1 VIAVVGTACRFPGAP
16 DTEAYWDLLIS
27 GRSGLTRLSEED
39 VRAAGTPPEVLA
51 SPGLVPVAGLIAGQD
66 LFDPEPFGLTDAEAA
81 LMDPQQRLFLRAC
94 WEALESAG
102 HGGGR
107 GAGTVGVYAGSAHSA
122 YLTANLTGRWDPAG
136 GGADPV
142 GSLRTAIATHGD
154 YLPLHVAHRLD
165 LTGPAV
171 SIATTCSTSLV
182 AVHTAAQA
190 LLAEECDTALA
201 GGVSLIVPQG
211 RGYLHVPDGIYSADG
226 VVRPY
231 SARGTGIVYSQ
242 GVGAVVLRRLEDALA
257 DGDPV
262 LAVLRGSAVSNDG
275 ADRAGFT
282 APSPR
287 GQARAIAEAQ
297 AVAGVAPREVGYVE
311 GHGTATALGDPV
323 EVAALRTVFGAS
335 ERPWCGLGSVKGN
348 IGHANSAAGVAS
360 LIKTVLALSR
370 GVVPP
375 SLHAEPLNPALGL
388 TGSPFEVVTAARPW
402 SPDAPFAGV
411 SSFGIGGT
419 NCHVVLGPPP
429 APRPGPP
436 DPRPRVLVV
445 SGRGDDAARGA
456 ARALAEHLDGAAP
469 GELADLAHTLDVGR
483 VHQPRR
489 VAVVASPDDPAAAAR
504 ALRAAVPVPVAASAP
519 RVVFAFPGAG
529 SQYSGMGGGL
539 YEREPVFAEAVDECA
554 ALLRPLLG
562 VDVREVVRGSAAEHR
577 VRDAALGLPAL
588 FTVSLAT
595 ARLLGAWGVRP
606 DVVLGHSLG
615 EYTAAVVAGGLEL
628 RDAARLVAV
637 RCTEVS
643 RVAGDGAMLSLD
655 LGEREVLALLAGHPL
670 VDLAVVNGPG
680 ASVVSGPSGAVADLA
695 SAARRAGVR
704 CRELR
709 VDAAL
714 HSRLVDPAVPAV
726 RRAAAGSS
734 GGTPT
739 AAVVSTLTGGHV
751 LAELTTAE
759 HWARQLREPVRFS
772 DALRAAIGDGPS
784 LLVQVG
790 PGAALVS
797 LARSHAL
804 PGLLDSVGTLEH
816 ERRAEEPVTVR
827 EAVARLWARGAD
839 VTLPGEPD
847 GRRRVA
853 APGYA
858 FQERRLWIDPP
869 AEDRPVPVDLL
880 LHRPRW
886 QRVPALPRRVPRG
899 RFALVRVGAD
909 TAVLDALRATA
920 TWTELSD
927 VDTGSLDGLL
937 VVAGGDDVAAVV
949 RDCAELARTLTERAV
964 RPAVLLTAA
973 TGADVVESA
982 DRPNPAATAAKVL
995 TRVLAQEQRTPR
1007 WRTADTGPL
1016 APAEAA
1022 TALLAELADLAA
1034 DGEVGEIAPRRR
1046 VRWQRHVVPHAP
1058 GPAAPV
1064 DLRGG
1069 WAVVAGGLGDVGLVV
1084 TGHLARA
1091 GARVVVTSRR
1101 PVADVPHA
1109 QRALAALA
1117 ADGHDVTT
1125 RVLDAADPAGWER
1138 LLTELAE
1145 NAPVAVVVH
1154 AAGAAATAGTHP
1166 LRATGA
1172 EQVARQLHGK
1182 ACGAVALRE
1191 AVRRLPASARPASV
1205 LLMSSAAV
1213 LVGGIGTG
1221 AYAAANAVL
1230 DATAEAAAD
1239 DTATRWTSVVWDGW
1253 KVGPGG
1259 DERTVVLHDA
1269 LDAATGAS
1277 ALERVLALHRDG
1289 VTEPVVAVSRTDL
1302 RGRAAAAVPTRDEP
1316 TGDEPGGDDGL
1327 TDPVQRR
1334 VAALWSEL
1342 FGVPVRSA
1350 EADFF
1355 ALGGHSLL
1363 ATDMLA
1369 SLGREHG
1376 AELRL
1381 RDLLDAPTVGSLARL
1396 VRERAGESAPAPT
1409 TTAAPAAEVDSWPLT
1424 RVQHAYWVGR
1434 DGGYRW
1440 GDVPCHFYLEHD
1452 CDGLDVARHEEAWNR
1467 VVARHPSL
1475 RAVVD
1480 AHGRM
1485 TVLPEVPRY
1494 RIRVHDLRE
1503 ADEAERERRLASL
1516 RERVARKP
1524 GPSDRWPLF
1533 QVRAAL
1539 LPHGRV
1545 RLFTGVDVLVCDAA
1559 SWGVIDREL
1568 RHHHLHPDVD
1578 LAPVGVHP
1586 AECVR
1591 ALEERRDGPAGQRAA
1606 AHWRARLA
1614 ELPAA
1619 PVLPLDDT
1627 AEAPRFQRHAAVL
1640 DASRWRALRE
1650 TAARHRVTPTAVLLT
1665 VYADVLAAW
1674 SGQDSFSVVLT
1685 LFDRPEVHPDVT
1697 RVVGDFTSLVLHAV
1711 DRVPAESFAER
1722 ARRTQRRLFEDL
1734 DHREFSA
1741 LEVLAE
1747 RSAATGELVSVPVVF
1762 TSALGLSADDHD
1774 PRWAGERV
1782 AALSQT
1788 PQTLLDHQVLEEHGE
1803 LHLQWDALQPVLPP
1817 ERVRAAVAEHTE
1829 RVRLLADDPD
1839 AWGSPPQSEVDDSGV
1854 DDDDVAVLLRAGT
1867 GPRTLFLL
1875 HPSGGD
1881 VLCYTELARR
1891 IDPAVSVVAL
1901 TDPGLSG
1908 SPAPEDVAELARL
1921 YAGVL
1926 RRRQPRGPYLLGGWS
1941 MGGDLAHEVA
1951 RVLHERGR
1959 RTAALVLLD
1968 SHDPSLITA
1977 TPGEAEL
1984 ARRYLASLEGYLD
1997 VDLGSRERTT
2007 GHADGAALRRAVD
2020 DALTE
2025 HGLLR
2030 PGDTARTRLEV
2041 FARHLRGLAEHAPR
2055 PLLDAGTRA
2064 LVVRAA
2070 RTSPRNS
2077 GIGMGVDDVPA
2088 AVPDLGWSAH
2098 LAGPVRLASV
2108 DAHHYSLLRG
2118 EAVSAIAD
2126 LVDALLHH
2134 TDDERHIP

>member
-1 VIAVVGTACRFPGAP
+1 MIAVVGAACRFPGAA
-16 DTEAYWDLLIS
+16 DAEAYWDLLID

-39 VRAAGTPPEVLA
+39 MRAAGTPPEVLR

-94 WEALESAG
+94 WEALENAG

-122 YLTANLTGRWDPAG
+122 YLTANLPGRWDPAG
-136 GGADPV
+136 GGTDPV
-142 GSLRTAIATHGD
+142 GSLRTAIATHAD

-171 SIATTCSTSLV
+171 SVATTCSTSLV

-211 RGYLHVPDGIYSADG
+211 RGYVHVPDGIYSADG

-297 AVAGVAPREVGYVE
+297 AVAGVAPRAVGYVE

-323 EVAALRTVFGAS
+323 EVAALRTVFGSA

-370 GVVPP
+370 GSVPP

-388 TGSPFEVVTAARPW
+388 EGSPFEVVTTARPW

-429 APRPGPP
+429 APRPVSP
-436 DPRPRVLVV
+436 DPRPQVLVV

-456 ARALAEHLDGAAP
+456 ALALADHVEGVGPDV
-469 GELADLAHTLDVGR
+469 LADLAHTLDVGR
-483 VHQPRR
+483 VHQRRR
-489 VAVVASPDDPAAAAR
+489 VAVVASPEDPAAAAR
-504 ALRAAVPVPVAASAP
+504 TLRTAVPVPVTAPAP

-529 SQYSGMGGGL
+529 SQYGGMGGGL

-562 VDVREVVRGSAAEHR
+562 VDVREVVRGTAAEHR

-595 ARLLGAWGVRP
+595 ARLLAAWGVRP
-606 DVVLGHSLG
+606 DAVLGHSLG

-643 RVAGDGAMLSLD
+643 RVAGNGAMLSLD
-655 LGEREVLALLAGHPL
+655 LGADEVRTLLGGHPL
-670 VDLAVVNGPG
+670 VDLAVVNGPR
-680 ASVVSGPSGAVADLA
+680 ASVVSGPSDAVAGLA
-695 SAARRAGVR
+695 AEARRAGVR

-726 RRAAAGSS
+726 RRAAAGLPAPV
-734 GGTPT
+734 PT
-739 AAVVSTLTGGHV
+739 ATVVSTLTGGPV
-751 LAELTTAE
+751 LAELATAE

-772 DALRAAIGDGPS
+772 EALRAAVGAGPS

-804 PGLLDSVGTLEH
+804 PGLVDSVGTLDH

-839 VTLPGEPD
+839 VALPGEP
-847 GRRRVA
+847 GARRRVA

-869 AEDRPVPVDLL
+869 AEDRPVPRDLL

-886 QRVPALPRRVPRG
+886 QRVPVLPARVPRG
-899 RFALVRVGAD
+899 RFALVRVGGD
-909 TAVLDALRATA
+909 VAVHDALRAAT

-927 VDTGSLDGLL
+927 VDGPSLDGLL
-937 VVAGGDDVAAVV
+937 VLAGGDDVAAVV
-949 RDCAELARTLTERAV
+949 RDCAELARTLTERGV

-973 TGADVVESA
+973 AGADAVESA
-982 DRPNPAATAAKVL
+982 DRPNPAATAAKAL
-995 TRVLAQEQRTPR
+995 TRVLAQEQRVAR

-1022 TALLAELADLAA
+1022 AALLAELADLAGG
-1034 DGEVGEIAPRRR
+1034 GEVGEVAPRGR
-1046 VRWQRHVVPHAP
+1046 VRWQREVVPHAP
-1058 GPAAPV
+1058 DPAEPV
-1064 DLRGG
+1064 TLRGG

-1084 TGHLARA
+1084 AAHLARA

-1101 PVADVPHA
+1101 PVSDVPHA
-1109 QRALAALA
+1109 RRALAALA
-1117 ADGHDVTT
+1117 GDGCDITT

-1138 LLTELAE
+1138 LLVELAGS
-1145 NAPVAVVVH
+1145 APVAVVVH

-1166 LRATGA
+1166 LRVTGA

-1182 ACGAVALRE
+1182 AGGAVALRE

-1230 DATAEAAAD
+1230 DATAEAADD

-1259 DERTVVLHDA
+1259 DERTVVLRDA

-1289 VTEPVVAVSRTDL
+1289 RAESVVAVSRTDL
-1302 RGRAAAAVPTRDEP
+1302 RARSTAPVPV
-1316 TGDEPGGDDGL
+1316 GDEPGEGDEL

-1334 VAALWSEL
+1334 IAALWSEL

-1350 EADFF
+1350 DADFF

-1363 ATDMLA
+1363 ATGMLT
-1369 SLGREHG
+1369 SLGREHD
-1376 AELRL
+1376 ADLRL
-1381 RDLLDAPTVGSLARL
+1381 RDLLDAPTVGALAGL
-1396 VRERAGESAPAPT
+1396 VRERAGGSASAPV
-1409 TTAAPAAEVDSWPLT
+1409 TTAAVPAAEVSSWPLT

-1452 CDGLDVARHEEAWNR
+1452 CAELDVARHEEAWNR

-1480 AHGRM
+1480 AQGSM

-1503 ADEAERERRLASL
+1503 VGEAERERRLASL
-1516 RERVARKP
+1516 RERVSRKP

-1568 RHHHLHPDVD
+1568 RHHHLNPDVD
-1578 LAPVGVHP
+1578 LPPVGVHP

-1606 AHWRARLA
+1606 TYWRERLA

-1619 PVLPLDDT
+1619 PALPLDD
-1627 AEAPRFQRHAAVL
+1627 AADAPRFQRHAAVL
-1640 DASRWRALRE
+1640 DAPRWRALRE

-1685 LFDRPEVHPDVT
+1685 LFDRPDVHPDVAH
-1697 RVVGDFTSLVLHAV
+1697 VVGDFTSLVLHAV
-1711 DRVPAESFAER
+1711 DRSPAESFAER
-1722 ARRTQRRLFEDL
+1722 VRRTQRRLFDDL

-1747 RSAATGELVSVPVVF
+1747 RSAAAGELVSVPVVF
-1762 TSALGLSADDHD
+1762 TSALGLSGEDHD
-1774 PRWAGERV
+1774 PAWAGERV

-1803 LHLQWDALQPVLPP
+1803 LHLQWDALHPVLPP
-1817 ERVRAAVAEHTE
+1817 DRVRAAVAEHAE

-1839 AWGSPPQSEVDDSGV
+1839 AWGSTAESGV
-1854 DDDDVAVLLRAGT
+1854 DDGSEESGVDDEDVAVLLRAGT
-1867 GPRTLFLL
+1867 GRRTLFLL

-1881 VLCYTELARR
+1881 VLCYADLARR
-1891 IDPAVSVVAL
+1891 LDPAVSVVAL

-1908 SPAPEDVAELARL
+1908 AGAPESVTGLARL
-1921 YAGVL
+1921 YAGVV
-1926 RRRQPRGPYLLGGWS
+1926 RRYQPSGPYLLGGWS

-1951 RVLHERGR
+1951 RVLHEQGL

-2007 GHADGAALRRAVD
+2007 GHVDGALQREVD
-2020 DALTE
+2020 DALTS

-2030 PGDTARTRLEV
+2030 PGDTAATRLEV
-2041 FARHLRGLAEHAPR
+2041 FARHLRGLAEHTPR
-2055 PLLDAGTRA
+2055 PLPDPSTRA

-2088 AVPDLGWSAH
+2088 GVPDLGWSAH
-2098 LAGPVRLASV
+2098 LAGPVRLAAV

-2118 EAVSAIAD
+2118 DAVSAIAD
-2126 LVDALLHH
+2126 LVDALLHR
-2134 TDDERHIP
+2134 TDDERHTP